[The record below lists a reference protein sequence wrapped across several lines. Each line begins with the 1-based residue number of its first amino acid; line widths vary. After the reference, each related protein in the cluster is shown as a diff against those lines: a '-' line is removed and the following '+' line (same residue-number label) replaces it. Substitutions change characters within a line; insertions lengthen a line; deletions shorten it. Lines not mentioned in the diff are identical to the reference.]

1 MNDFLQRIRWPNVA
15 RAAAVLGVVVLLI
28 SWPHLRGRA
37 PELPPPAPAAA
48 ASPVPADTAETV
60 NPAPDADRGA
70 ALHRARRKAAARKGA
85 ARRRKAAARR
95 RRARAHARHHHRTPR
110 PATTPP
116 SSAAIVARPPAP
128 APAGAE
134 FKP

>member
-15 RAAAVLGVVVLLI
+15 RAAAVLGVVALLI

-48 ASPVPADTAETV
+48 ASPMPADTAETV
-60 NPAPDADRGA
+60 NPAPDADGA
-70 ALHRARRKAAARKGA
+70 AALRRARRETAARKRA
-85 ARRRKAAARR
+85 RRKAAARR
-95 RRARAHARHHHRTPR
+95 RRAHSRGRHHHRTRPPPR
-110 PATTPP
+110 TAPPAQ
-116 SSAAIVARPPAP
+116 IVARPPAP